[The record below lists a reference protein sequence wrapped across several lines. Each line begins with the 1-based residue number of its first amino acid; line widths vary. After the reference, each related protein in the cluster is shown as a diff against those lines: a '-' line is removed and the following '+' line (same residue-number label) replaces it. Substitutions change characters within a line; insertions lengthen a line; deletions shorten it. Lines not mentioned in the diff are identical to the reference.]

1 MDKNL
6 LLCSNSNCFNI
17 PLINLKNDS
26 QKMDITCNEHNGTYN
41 KTYEISKYL
50 SKNDL
55 KNTFTCSNCS
65 KLLKE
70 NAYIFYCKECK
81 KFLCSFCCDKNIFHE
96 HNYVKRTFSNFW
108 GKCIIHSC
116 LYKIYCKTCH
126 TSLCENCEGDI
137 HNNHTMVDINIIK
150 KNENE
155 KQRLSDNLRKQEEAF
170 EIVKKILADCLNKIE
185 SELKLKRLILNN
197 YLGNENNGNSI
208 ENLNNL
214 YLPTNELFIKYINNP
229 DCIFLKK
236 N

>member
-1 MDKNL
+1 MVENFFL
-6 LLCSNSNCFNI
+6 YNI
-17 PLINLKNDS
+17 TFL
-26 QKMDITCNEHNGTYN
+26 
-41 KTYEISKYL
+41 EI
-50 SKNDL
+50 
-55 KNTFTCSNCS
+55 
-65 KLLKE
+65 
-70 NAYIFYCKECK
+70 
-81 KFLCSFCCDKNIFHE
+81 
-96 HNYVKRTFSNFW
+96 
-108 GKCIIHSC
+108 
-116 LYKIYCKTCH
+116 LY
-126 TSLCENCEGDI
+126 SRLG
-137 HNNHTMVDINIIK
+137 VK

-185 SELKLKRLILNN
+185 SELKLKRLNN